1 MRSPPADC
9 LFIHVPRWESARRE
23 IMVMPLGLPALA
35 NLIADET
42 GHEPAI
48 LHLGIE
54 READPAFS
62 LRSTLSAHPPRLVFL
77 SLHWYPQTRAVV
89 DVAKRIRS
97 WLPESTIVVGGLT
110 ATVFARELLE
120 QLSFIDAVVCGDGEA
135 SVLALV
141 RTVLGEPGSSAGTVR
156 QALHEVPNLLW
167 RDEVGVLHDNSLRYA
182 LDEGDAAKLRHG
194 SLRLLRNRQAYLD
207 RVLYADFSDGAR
219 EPGYARAAYLNGGR
233 GCSVNCVNC
242 GGGAAAQAVLC
253 GRQGVL
259 LYPLHKLVRD
269 VEEAVAEGAQVLRM
283 SFDPPAAR
291 RSLRA
296 WFDALQGVGQPL
308 RLVFD
313 LWHLPSAD
321 LLDSMGKV
329 FEPGS
334 TLILSPECGSEQV
347 RRRMRGLSFSNE
359 QMLGSI
365 REIESRGFRAHC
377 FFSAGLPTETSGDID
392 ASLAL
397 IDRIRNETSAGIS
410 VCPMVADP
418 GSPLFLDPGAYGAR
432 LTRKSLRDFY
442 DEKGLP
448 NGPGYE
454 TSFFTEREIVAA
466 CDRLLKAAGLPGIGS
481 DEGVE
486 RTSPRVHRVDA
497 EGTSDSKRLLLLVGS
512 FRSLV
517 PEGTD
522 GPFGSQGGFVDNL
535 APAPY
540 SLANGYLKAWVERF
554 EDVRSRWEL
563 RLLNLAEPLELEDER
578 EEVELREQD
587 VEGLVAQGPHLIA
600 FSTYCW
606 NVDAILRVSGEIKER
621 LPSVRILLGGRAT
634 EGDPRELLASCPTID
649 AVVVGE
655 GELPFLEI
663 LRRDSFDGIPGVYAR
678 AGEEIR
684 CGGPPQ
690 SLESL
695 DEIPSPFL
703 SRLIRPATNAVMLEF
718 SRGCLHACGYCT
730 WNSDKHLRY
739 FGTERIEREV
749 AWARDQG
756 HRHITMN
763 DSALNYDTEQLRQF
777 VEAVRRADPSG
788 TVQFTYN
795 VRHDALSNEQV
806 GILSKLPTHMALM
819 GIETLSDKGMGLVDR
834 AGVEVPLLRDRLQ
847 AFARAVRS
855 PVVSIVLGLPN
866 DDEHG
871 FLETLDTLL
880 SWTAPNEAGVRPV
893 GTVLVSL
900 LQVYRGSKLWQR
912 REELGLRFCTTGIPY
927 LIESPSWPA
936 PSLAR
941 CKAEIIRRI
950 ALDPE
955 RLKAAEA
962 LVLMDGVRPLW
973 LSRRILGIV
982 LRDWPEGREHEGWTL
997 ERIGFMRDTGQGAL
1011 LRFRRRDG
1019 GSVRVRLTLD
1029 EAAVRAQRPGRFRIG
1044 VHALPGPLVSDGLLK
1059 RLGQLVQAVVRRG
1072 EHYAAA
1078 VVARDEVGRGA

>member
-9 LFIHVPRWESARRE
+9 LFIHVPRWEAARRE
-23 IMVMPLGLPALA
+23 IMVMPLGFPALA

-42 GHEPAI
+42 GQEPAI

-54 READPAFS
+54 READSDFS
-62 LRSTLSAHPPRLVFL
+62 LRSALSAHPPRLIFL
-77 SLHWYPQTRAVV
+77 SLHWYLQTRAVV
-89 DVAKRIRS
+89 DAAKQLRS
-97 WLPESTIVVGGLT
+97 WFPESTIVVGGLT

-120 QLSFIDAVVCGDGEA
+120 LRFIDAVVCGDGEA
-135 SVLALV
+135 SVLSLV
-141 RTVLGEPGSSAGTVR
+141 RTVLGEPASNARTPRVR
-156 QALHEVPNLLW
+156 QMLHEVPNLLW
-167 RDEVGVLHDNSLRYA
+167 RDEAGVLHENTSRYC
-182 LDEGDAAKLRHG
+182 LGEVDAAKLRHG

-207 RVLYADFSDGAR
+207 RVLYADFSEGAR

-242 GGGAAAQAVLC
+242 GGGAAAQAALC
-253 GRQGVL
+253 GRRGVL

-269 VEEAVAEGAQVLRM
+269 VEEAVAEGVQVLRM

-308 RLVFD
+308 RLVYD

-347 RRRMRGLSFSNE
+347 RQRMRGLPFSNE

-377 FFSAGLPTETSGDID
+377 FFSAGLPTETPEDID

-418 GSPLFLDPGAYGAR
+418 GSPLFQDPEAFGAR

-454 TSFFTEREIVAA
+454 TRFFTEREIVAA
-466 CDRLLKAAGLPGIGS
+466 CSRLLKAAGLPGLGS
-481 DEGVE
+481 QDESSG
-486 RTSPRVHRVDA
+486 PRVQRALPTD
-497 EGTSDSKRLLLLVGS
+497 TSDSKRLLLLVGS

-540 SLANGYLKAWVERF
+540 SLANGYLKAWVETF
-554 EDVRSRWEL
+554 ADVRSRWEL
-563 RLLNLAEPLELEDER
+563 RLLNLAEPLELEDDR
-578 EEVELREQD
+578 EEVVLSEQQ
-587 VEGLVAQGPHLIA
+587 VERLVAQAPHMIA

-606 NVDAILRVSGEIKER
+606 NVDAILRASGEIKKR

-634 EGDPRELLASCPTID
+634 EGDPRELLASCPGID

-663 LRRDSFDGIPGVYAR
+663 LRGDSFDGIPGVVAR
-678 AGEEIR
+678 SGEEIL

-690 SLESL
+690 SIQSL

-703 SRLIRPATNAVMLEF
+703 SGVIAPATHAVMLEF

-739 FGTERIEREV
+739 FGAERIEREV

-763 DSALNYDTEQLRQF
+763 DSALNYDTAQLRKF
-777 VEAVRRADPSG
+777 VEAVRRGDPSG

-795 VRHDALSNEQV
+795 LRHDALSDDQI

-819 GIETLSDKGMGLVDR
+819 GIETLAPRGMELIDR
-834 AGVEVPLLRDRLQ
+834 AGVDASLLRDRLH
-847 AFARAVRS
+847 AFAHAVRS
-855 PVVSIVLGLPN
+855 PVASIVLGLPN
-866 DDEHG
+866 DDERG
-871 FLETLDTLL
+871 FLETLETLMA
-880 SWTAPNEAGVRPV
+880 WTVPDETGVRPV

-950 ALDPE
+950 AMDPE

-962 LVLMDGVRPLW
+962 LVLMDGVRPAW

-982 LRDWPEGREHEGWTL
+982 LRDWPEGREHDGWTL

-1019 GSVRVRLTLD
+1019 GSARVRLTLD
-1029 EAAVRAQRPGRFRIG
+1029 EDAVRAQRPGRFRIG
-1044 VHALPGPLVSDGLLK
+1044 VHALPGPLVPDALLK

-1078 VVARDEVGRGA
+1078 VVARDEPRRSNL